1 MGFKPQGKFKLVPIL
16 SKEVSFSFKVMAMFL
31 LSLLCFELYL

>member
-1 MGFKPQGKFKLVPIL
+1 MGFKLQGKFKLIPIL
-16 SKEVSFSFKVMAMFL
+16 SKVSFSFKVMAMFP